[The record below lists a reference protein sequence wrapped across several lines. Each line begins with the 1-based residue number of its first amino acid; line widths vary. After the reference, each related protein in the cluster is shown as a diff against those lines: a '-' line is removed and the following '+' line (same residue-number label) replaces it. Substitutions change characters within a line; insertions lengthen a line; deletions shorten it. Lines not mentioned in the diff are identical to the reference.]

1 MAREARNARLMDRYE
16 IMKSGKAHFLP
27 PHTQVSPPPPNHP
40 TPDPRN
46 WEDSKGC
53 GKIIPSV
60 DLDPGRRK
68 EAIFFFLS
76 LHPNIS
82 LIPGLSL
89 KHSNLQLRYNM
100 T

>member
-1 MAREARNARLMDRYE
+1 MPVLFPKGPGWSDWGMAREARNARLMDRYE

-68 EAIFFFLS
+68 EAIFFSYPFIQTF
-76 LHPNIS
+76 P
-82 LIPGLSL
+82 
-89 KHSNLQLRYNM
+89 
-100 T
+100 